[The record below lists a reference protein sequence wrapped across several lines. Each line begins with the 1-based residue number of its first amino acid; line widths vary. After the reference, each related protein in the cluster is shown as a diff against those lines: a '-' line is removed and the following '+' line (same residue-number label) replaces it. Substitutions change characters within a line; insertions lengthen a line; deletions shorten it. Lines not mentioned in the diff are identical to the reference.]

1 MHHKPVLLRETIG
14 LLGLRPGVVAVDA
27 TLGSGGHA
35 TAILERIGPAGR
47 LIGLDQDPDAIERC
61 TKRFGADARVTLIR
75 SNFRKIDEVLE
86 ELKVPAVDAILMD
99 IGMSSDQLEDGKRG
113 FSFQKEGDLD
123 MRMDPD
129 AGNKASHYVMT
140 LPEKELARII
150 YEYGEERNSRRFA
163 AAIVRERYRN
173 PVDTTSRLCEVI
185 ESSLPGR
192 DRFAKGK
199 RPQRN
204 RRNPAT
210 RVFQALRI
218 LVNDEFGALRDGM
231 DGAVKRLAPRG
242 RLGVISFHSLEDRI
256 VKEKFR
262 ELAAKNIAEIVT
274 RKPVV
279 ANRSEI
285 IDNPRA
291 RSAKLR
297 VIEVKP

>member
-1 MHHKPVLLRETIG
+1 
-14 LLGLRPGVVAVDA
+14 
-27 TLGSGGHA
+27 
-35 TAILERIGPAGR
+35 
-47 LIGLDQDPDAIERC
+47 
-61 TKRFGADARVTLIR
+61 
-75 SNFRKIDEVLE
+75 
-86 ELKVPAVDAILMD
+86 
-99 IGMSSDQLEDGKRG
+99 
-113 FSFQKEGDLD
+113 
-123 MRMDPD
+123 
-129 AGNKASHYVMT
+129 MT